1 LCSEKIIAVLA
12 IEGGGDWKI
21 SAVFFKRSKGEST
34 NIVEKVKN
42 STLGILWDVSLIP
55 TFEISY

>member
-1 LCSEKIIAVLA
+1 VFREDYRCAGYRRRRRLENFCC
-12 IEGGGDWKI
+12 
-21 SAVFFKRSKGEST
+21 FFKRSKGEST

>member
-1 LCSEKIIAVLA
+1 MLA